1 VTADDRTKTVA
12 VLPGPGLDYDDE
24 EVDSRWRRVA
34 VRVRRNLLPVALL
47 LAGWELFS
55 HFGGKDQ
62 DLFPPVEVVAET
74 FWELLRNGILI
85 DNTLDTLW
93 RLMFGWVIAC
103 VIGVLAGF
111 AMARVKAVEELLAPL
126 VSILLPIPSL
136 AWIPLFILWFGL
148 GNTSVIVLIVFSA
161 ALPIILN
168 TWTGMRSVN
177 PVWISAAQSMDVRG
191 FNLLRRVVLPAS
203 LPTVMTGLRIG
214 LAQAWRAVVAGE
226 MIAATQLGLGVMIFN
241 SREFLNTDVML
252 AVLLVIGPLGLL
264 LERVLFETVE
274 KATIKRWGMAGRD

>member
-1 VTADDRTKTVA
+1 MTADDRTTPVA
-12 VLPGPGLDYDDE
+12 VLPSRPPEEDDE
-24 EVDSRWRRVA
+24 YESRWRRFA
-34 VRVRRNLLPVALL
+34 VRLRRNLLPMALL
-47 LAGWELFS
+47 LGGWELFS

-62 DLFPPVEVVAET
+62 DLFPPVEVVAQT

-85 DNTLDTLW
+85 ENTLDTLW
-93 RLMFGWVIAC
+93 RLMFGWAIAC

-111 AMARVKAVEELLAPL
+111 AMARVKAVEELLGPL

-148 GNTSVIVLIVFSA
+148 GNTAVIVLIVFSA

-177 PVWISAAQSMDVRG
+177 PVWLRAAQSMDVRG
-191 FNLLRRVVLPAS
+191 FKLLFRVVLPAS
-203 LPTVMTGLRIG
+203 LPTVITGFRIG

-252 AVLLVIGPLGLL
+252 AALLVIGPMGLL

-274 KATIKRWGMAGRD
+274 KATINRWGMAGRD